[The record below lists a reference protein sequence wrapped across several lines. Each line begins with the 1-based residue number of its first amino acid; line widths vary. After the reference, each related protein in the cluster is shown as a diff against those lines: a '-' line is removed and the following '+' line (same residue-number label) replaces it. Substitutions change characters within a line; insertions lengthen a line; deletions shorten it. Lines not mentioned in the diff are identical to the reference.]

1 MDVLSTLLALCFLM
15 AVAYRGYSVILFAP
29 VAALLAV
36 LLQGPALIPPM
47 FSGVYMEKLVGFL
60 KPYFPVFL
68 LGALFGKLIEL
79 SGFAR
84 AITERVTHVLGARN
98 AIVAV
103 VAVCALLTYGGVSL
117 FVAAFAVYPFA
128 SELFRAADIPRRL
141 IPGTLAL
148 GSFTFTMD
156 ALPGSPQIQNIIPT
170 TFFHT
175 TTWAA
180 PRLGLVGAAVVL
192 CSGLFYLDRRRRQ
205 AAAVGE
211 GYGDPGPGA
220 SLPAPSAVSP
230 AGAASLPS
238 PWLAFLPLVLV
249 GGLNLVFTRAIP
261 GVYAKSFDFAQ
272 AGIPGTP
279 ALDTSKLVALWA
291 VEGALLCGILCIV
304 VTALRRVRPQFAT
317 GTSVAI
323 AGALLAAFNT
333 ASEYGFGGVIA
344 ALPGFR
350 TLSGA
355 LGGAISDPLLSA
367 AVTTTALAG
376 ITGSASGGMSIA
388 LAAMGPQYLAE
399 ATARGIPAEVLHRV
413 SAMASGGM
421 DTLPHNGAV
430 ITLLAVTALTHR
442 QSYRDIFAM
451 TLIKTSAVFVV
462 IGFYYLTRLY

>member
-29 VAALLAV
+29 VAAMIAV

-47 FSGVYMEKLVGFL
+47 FAGVYMEKLVGFL

-68 LGALFGKLIEL
+68 LGALFGKLIEI

-84 AITERVTHVLGARN
+84 AITERVTHLLGARN

-128 SELFRAADIPRRL
+128 SELFRAANIPRRL

-156 ALPGSPQIQNIIPT
+156 ALPGTPQIQNIIPT

-180 PRLGLVGAAVVL
+180 PRLGLLGAAIVL
-192 CSGLFYLDRRRRQ
+192 CSGLLYLDWRRRQ
-205 AAAVGE
+205 AAAAGE
-211 GYGDPGPGA
+211 GYGDSGTA
-220 SLPAPSAVSP
+220 PAPSL
-230 AGAASLPS
+230 AASATEPQ
-238 PWLAFLPLVLV
+238 PGQPNPYLAFLPLLLV
-249 GGLNLVFTRAIP
+249 GVLNLVFTRAIP
-261 GVYAKSFDFAQ
+261 GVYPKTFDFAA
-272 AGIPGTP
+272 AGIPNTP

-291 VEGALLCGILCIV
+291 IEGALLCGILCIV
-304 VTALRRVRPQFAT
+304 VTALRRVRPQFASAT
-317 GTSVAI
+317 GIAI
-323 AGALLAAFNT
+323 AGALLASFNT

-350 TLSGA
+350 ALSGA
-355 LGGAISDPLLSA
+355 LGHAITDPLLSA
-367 AVTTTALAG
+367 AITTTALAG

-388 LAAMGPQYLAE
+388 LAAMGQQYLTE
-399 ATARGIPAEVLHRV
+399 ATARGIPPEVLHRV
-413 SAMASGGM
+413 AAMASGGM

-451 TLIKTSAVFVV
+451 TLIKTAAVFLV
-462 IGFYYLTRLY
+462 IGFYYLTRVY

>member
-47 FSGVYMEKLVGFL
+47 FAGVYMEKLVGFL

-98 AIVAV
+98 AIIAV

-156 ALPGSPQIQNIIPT
+156 ALPGTPQIQNIIPT

-180 PRLGLVGAAVVL
+180 PKLGLVGAAIVL
-192 CSGLFYLDRRRRQ
+192 TSGLLYLDWRRRQ
-205 AAAVGE
+205 AAAAGE
-211 GYGDPGPGA
+211 GYGDPGPAA
-220 SLPAPSAVSP
+220 SP
-230 AGAASLPS
+230 SLPS
-238 PWLAFLPLVLV
+238 VPAAQHHGLPSPYLAFLPLLLV
-249 GGLNLVFTRAIP
+249 GVLNLVFTRLIP
-261 GVYAKSFDFAQ
+261 GAYPKSFDFAA
-272 AGIPGTP
+272 AGIPNTP

-304 VTALRRVRPQFAT
+304 VTALRRVRPQFIS
-317 GTSVAI
+317 GTSIAI
-323 AGALLAAFNT
+323 AGSLLAAFNT

-355 LGGAISDPLLSA
+355 LGHAISDPLLSA

-388 LAAMGPQYLAE
+388 LAAMGQQYLTE
-399 ATARGIPAEVLHRV
+399 ATARGLPAEVLHRV
-413 SAMASGGM
+413 AAMASGGM

-451 TLIKTSAVFVV
+451 TLIKTAAVFLV
-462 IGFYYLTRLY
+462 IGFYYLTRVY

>member
-1 MDVLSTLLALCFLM
+1 MDVLTTTLALCFLM
-15 AVAYRGYSVILFAP
+15 LVAYRGYSVILFAP
-29 VAALLAV
+29 VAALIAV
-36 LLQGPALIPPM
+36 LFQGPALVPPM
-47 FSGVYMEKLVGFL
+47 FSGVFMEKLVGFL

-68 LGALFGKLIEL
+68 LGALFGKLIEV

-84 AITERVTHVLGARN
+84 AITGRVTGIIGKDNAVL
-98 AIVAV
+98 AV
-103 VAVCALLTYGGVSL
+103 CTVCALLTYGGVSL

-128 SELFRAADIPRRL
+128 AELFRAANIPKRL
-141 IPGTLAL
+141 IPGAIAL

-156 ALPGSPQIQNIIPT
+156 ALPGTPQIQNIIPT

-180 PRLGLVGAAVVL
+180 PKLGLVGATFVL
-192 CSGLFYLDRRRRQ
+192 ILGLSYMNLRRKQ
-205 AAAVGE
+205 AAAAGE
-211 GYGDPGPGA
+211 GYGDQATAG
-220 SLPAPSAVSP
+220 SPSAARPGEAETLANPV
-230 AGAASLPS
+230 
-238 PWLAFLPLVLV
+238 LAFLPLLLV
-249 GGLNLVFTRAIP
+249 GVLNLAFTRAIP
-261 GVYAKSFDFAQ
+261 NLFPKTFDFASI
-272 AGIPGTP
+272 GITQVAP
-279 ALDTSKLVALWA
+279 LDVGKLVALWA

-304 VTALRRVRPQFAT
+304 VSAFPRVRTQFST
-317 GTSVAI
+317 GVNVAI

-350 TLSGA
+350 VISGA
-355 LGGAISDPLLSA
+355 LGHAITDPLLGA

-388 LAAMGPQYLAE
+388 LAAMGAQYLE
-399 ATARGIPAEVLHRV
+399 QATQRGIPAEVLHRV
-413 SAMASGGM
+413 TAMASGGM

-430 ITLLAVTALTHR
+430 ITLLAVTGLTHR

-451 TLIKTSAVFVV
+451 TLIKTAAVFVV